1 MPVIDHL
8 KQMEDDRFLTIYSAL
23 AEQGF
28 GPLDS
33 QVATALKFRPH
44 AVKKLPMQARA
55 RQARR
60 ILLAES
66 NIELC
71 YELFGGY
78 LLKERLDLVSEFLD
92 QTGIAHEDGMIVDF
106 EAAKPAGDKI
116 ESAVQHLDGKFSSPD
131 VSLYLSVCAEQ
142 WPEISEIQE
151 AWGKRGD

>member
-1 MPVIDHL
+1 
-8 KQMEDDRFLTIYSAL
+8 MEDELFLTIYTAL
-23 AEQGF
+23 SDQGF

-44 AVKKLPMQARA
+44 AVKKLPMKSRA

-60 ILLAES
+60 IVLAES

-78 LLKERLDLVSEFLD
+78 LLKERLELVSDFLD
-92 QTGIAHEDGMIVDF
+92 QTGVEHEDGMIVDF
-106 EAAKPAGDKI
+106 EGCKPAGDKVA
-116 ESAVQHLDGKFSSPD
+116 EAVQHLDGKFASED
-131 VSLYLSVCAEQ
+131 VSLYLALCAEQ
-142 WPEISEIQE
+142 WPEISEIQD